1 MGLIGKKIGM
11 TRIFSDDGSS
21 SPVTVVD
28 ISENTIS
35 QVKTFENDG
44 YSAIQVAYGSKSK
57 RKISKAIKSHLLKAK
72 LDSCLFMKEFRVNKL
87 DEGNFS
93 VGQSLK
99 VDVFKEG
106 QYIDVQAVTKGKG
119 FSGAIKRHN
128 FSSQRATHGNSLS
141 HNSAGSTGM
150 NQDPGRVFKGKKMA
164 GQHGNV
170 TRKVQN
176 LKLIKIESEKNLLLI
191 SGSVPGSDQNYVTI
205 TPAIKKTQKNET

>member
-11 TRIFSDDGSS
+11 TRIFSDDGTS

-35 QVKTFENDG
+35 QIKTLENDG

-57 RKISKAIKSHLLKAK
+57 RKISKAIRTHLHKSK
-72 LDSCLFMKEFRVNKL
+72 LESCLFMKEFRVNNS
-87 DEGNFS
+87 DEENFS

-99 VDVFKEG
+99 VDVFQEG

-164 GQHGNV
+164 GQYGNV

-176 LKLIKIESEKNLLLI
+176 LKLIKIENEKNLLLI
-191 SGSVPGSDQNYVTI
+191 SGSVPGSDHNYVTI
-205 TPAIKKTQKNET
+205 TPAIKMSSKK

>member
-1 MGLIGKKIGM
+1 MMGLIGKKIGM
-11 TRIFSDDGSS
+11 TRIFSDDGTS

-57 RKISKAIKSHLLKAK
+57 RNISKAIKTHLLKAK
-72 LDSCLFMKEFRVNKL
+72 LESCLFMKEFRVNKS
-87 DEGNFS
+87 DEESFS

-99 VDVFKEG
+99 VDVFQEG

-164 GQHGNV
+164 GQYGNV

-176 LKLIKIESEKNLLLI
+176 LKLIKIENEKNLLLI
-191 SGSVPGSDQNYVTI
+191 SGSVPGSDHNYVTI
-205 TPAIKKTQKNET
+205 TPAIKKSSTK

>member
-1 MGLIGKKIGM
+1 MIGLIGKKIGM
-11 TRIFSDDGSS
+11 TRMFSDDGTS

-35 QVKTFENDG
+35 QVKTIESDG

-57 RKISKAIKSHLLKAK
+57 RNISKPIKIHLSKAK
-72 LDSCLFMKEFRVNKL
+72 VETCLFMKEFRVNKS
-87 DEGNFS
+87 DESKFS
-93 VGQSLK
+93 VGQTLK
-99 VDVFKEG
+99 VDVFQEG
-106 QYIDVQAVTKGKG
+106 QFIDVQAVSKGKG

-170 TRKVQN
+170 TRKIQN
-176 LKLIKIESEKNLLLI
+176 LKLIKIENERNLLLI
-191 SGSVPGSDQNYVTI
+191 SGSVPGSDNNYVTI
-205 TPAIKKTQKNET
+205 TPAIKKAHKK

>member
-1 MGLIGKKIGM
+1 M
-11 TRIFSDDGSS
+11 TRIFSDDGTS

-35 QVKTFENDG
+35 QVKTLKTMV
-44 YSAIQVAYGSKSK
+44 IQPFKLLMVQNLSVIFPRPLKT
-57 RKISKAIKSHLLKAK
+57 HLHKAK
-72 LDSCLFMKEFRVNKL
+72 LESCLFMKEFRVNKS

-99 VDVFKEG
+99 VDVFQEG

-164 GQHGNV
+164 GQYGNV
-170 TRKVQN
+170 TRKIQN
-176 LKLIKIESEKNLLLI
+176 LKLIKIENEKNLLLI
-191 SGSVPGSDQNYVTI
+191 SGSVPGSDHNYVTI
-205 TPAIKKTQKNET
+205 TPAIKKSSKK

>member
-1 MGLIGKKIGM
+1 MIGLIGKKIGM
-11 TRIFSDDGSS
+11 TRIFLEDGKSV
-21 SPVTVVD
+21 PVTVVD
-28 ISENTIS
+28 ISENKIS
-35 QVKTFENDG
+35 QVKTIDKDG

-57 RKISKAIKSHLLKAK
+57 RRITKSIKTHLTKANIE
-72 LDSCLFMKEFRVNKL
+72 SCLFMKEFRVSKS
-87 DEGNFS
+87 DESAFT

-99 VDVFKEG
+99 VDIFKEG

-170 TRKVQN
+170 TRKIQN
-176 LKLIKIESEKNLLLI
+176 LKLLSLEDEKNLLLI
-191 SGSVPGSDQNYVTI
+191 SGSVPGADNNYVTI
-205 TPAIKKTQKNET
+205 TPAIKKNT

>member
-1 MGLIGKKIGM
+1 MIGLIGKKIGM
-11 TRIFSDDGSS
+11 TRIFSDDGKS

-28 ISENTIS
+28 ISENTVS
-35 QVKTFENDG
+35 QIKTIENDG
-44 YSAIQVAYGSKSK
+44 YTAIQVAYGSKSK
-57 RKISKAIKSHLLKAK
+57 RKISKSIKTHLNKAK
-72 LDSCLFMKEFRVNKL
+72 LETCLFMKEFRVKKS
-87 DEGNFS
+87 DQENFT
-93 VGQSLK
+93 VGQALK

-164 GQHGNV
+164 GQYGSV
-170 TRKVQN
+170 TRKIQN
-176 LKLIKIESEKNLLLI
+176 LRLLRLENEKNLLLI
-191 SGSVPGSDQNYVTI
+191 SGSVPGSDNNYVTI
-205 TPAIKKTQKNET
+205 TPAIKRSA

>member
-1 MGLIGKKIGM
+1 MIGLIGKKIGM
-11 TRIFSDDGSS
+11 TRVFSEDGTS

-35 QVKTFENDG
+35 QGKTFENDG

-57 RKISKAIKSHLLKAK
+57 RNITKSIKSHLSKAK
-72 LDSCLFMKEFRVNKL
+72 LESCLFMKEFRIEKSEADNL
-87 DEGNFS
+87 S
-93 VGQSLK
+93 VGESLK
-99 VDVFKEG
+99 VDVFKVG
-106 QYIDVQAVTKGKG
+106 QFIDVQAVSKGKG

-164 GQHGNV
+164 GQYGNV
-170 TRKVQN
+170 TRKIQN
-176 LKLIKIESEKNLLLI
+176 LKLIKIEDEKNLLLI
-191 SGSVPGSDQNYVTI
+191 SGSVPGSDNNYVTI
-205 TPAIKKTQKNET
+205 TPSIKKRS

>member
-1 MGLIGKKIGM
+1 MMGLIGKKIGM
-11 TRIFSDDGSS
+11 TRIFSDDGTS

-57 RKISKAIKSHLLKAK
+57 RNISKAIKTHLHKAK
-72 LDSCLFMKEFRVNKL
+72 LESCLFMKEFRVNKS
-87 DEGNFS
+87 DEVNFS

-99 VDVFKEG
+99 VDVFQEG

-128 FSSQRATHGNSLS
+128 FKTQDATHGN
-141 HNSAGSTGM
+141 
-150 NQDPGRVFKGKKMA
+150 
-164 GQHGNV
+164 
-170 TRKVQN
+170 
-176 LKLIKIESEKNLLLI
+176 
-191 SGSVPGSDQNYVTI
+191 
-205 TPAIKKTQKNET
+205 

>member
-1 MGLIGKKIGM
+1 MGLIGKKLGM
-11 TRIFSDDGSS
+11 TRIFSEDGTS

-28 ISENTIS
+28 ISQNTIS

-44 YSAIQVAYGSKSK
+44 YSAIQVAYGLKSK
-57 RKISKAIKSHLLKAK
+57 RNISKAIKTHLLKAK
-72 LDSCLFMKEFRVNKL
+72 LESCLFMKEFRVNKS

-99 VDVFKEG
+99 VDVFQEG

-164 GQHGNV
+164 GQYGNV

-176 LKLIKIESEKNLLLI
+176 LKLIKTENEKNLLLI
-191 SGSVPGSDQNYVTI
+191 SGSVPGSDHSYVTI
-205 TPAIKKTQKNET
+205 TPAIKKSL

>member
-1 MGLIGKKIGM
+1 MMGLIGKKIGM
-11 TRIFSDDGSS
+11 TRIFSDDGTS

-57 RKISKAIKSHLLKAK
+57 RNISKAIKTHLHKAK
-72 LDSCLFMKEFRVNKL
+72 LESCLFMKEFRVNKS

-99 VDVFKEG
+99 VDVFQEG
-106 QYIDVQAVTKGKG
+106 QFIDVQAVTKGKG
-119 FSGAIKRHN
+119 FAGAIKRHN

-164 GQHGNV
+164 GHLGDVRV
-170 TRKVQN
+170 TVQN
-176 LKLIKIESEKNLLLI
+176 LKVVDLDIEKGLLI
-191 SGSVPGSDQNYVTI
+191 VSGNVPGAKGGYIYVKD
-205 TPAIKKTQKNET
+205 AVKKSASN

>member
-1 MGLIGKKIGM
+1 M
-11 TRIFSDDGSS
+11 
-21 SPVTVVD
+21 D
-28 ISENTIS
+28 ILLF
-35 QVKTFENDG
+35 KLLL
-44 YSAIQVAYGSKSK
+44 ASKSK
-57 RKISKAIKSHLLKAK
+57 RNITKPIKIHLSKAK
-72 LDSCLFMKEFRVNKL
+72 LESCLFMKEFRVAKS

-164 GQHGNV
+164 GQYGNV
-170 TRKVQN
+170 KRKIQN
-176 LKLIKIESEKNLLLI
+176 LKLIKIDNEKNLLLI
-191 SGSVPGSDQNYVTI
+191 SGSVPGSDNNYVTI
-205 TPAIKKTQKNET
+205 TPSIKKSS

>member
-1 MGLIGKKIGM
+1 MIGLIGKKIGM
-11 TRIFSDDGSS
+11 TRMFLDDGTS
-21 SPVTVVD
+21 SPVTVID
-28 ISENTIS
+28 TSKNTIS
-35 QVKTFENDG
+35 QIKTFDNDG
-44 YSAIQVAYGSKSK
+44 YSAIQVAFGLKSK
-57 RKISKAIKSHLLKAK
+57 RNITKPIKIHLSKAK
-72 LDSCLFMKEFRVNKL
+72 LESCLFMKEFRVAKS

-164 GQHGNV
+164 GQYGNV
-170 TRKVQN
+170 KRKIQN
-176 LKLIKIESEKNLLLI
+176 LKLIKIDNEKNLLLI
-191 SGSVPGSDQNYVTI
+191 SGSVPGSDNNYVTI
-205 TPAIKKTQKNET
+205 TPSIKKSS

>member
-1 MGLIGKKIGM
+1 MIGLIGKKIGM
-11 TRIFSDDGSS
+11 TRIFSDDGKS

-57 RKISKAIKSHLLKAK
+57 RNISKAIKTHLHKAK
-72 LDSCLFMKEFRVNKL
+72 LDSCLFMKEFRVNKS

-99 VDVFKEG
+99 VDVFQEG
-106 QYIDVQAVTKGKG
+106 QFIDVQAVTKGKG

-164 GQHGNV
+164 GQYGNV

-176 LKLIKIESEKNLLLI
+176 LKLIKIENDKNLLLI
-191 SGSVPGSDQNYVTI
+191 SGSVPGSDNNYVTI
-205 TPAIKKTQKNET
+205 TSAIKKSSKK

>member
-1 MGLIGKKIGM
+1 MMGLIGKKLGM
-11 TRIFSDDGSS
+11 TRIFSEDGTS

-28 ISENTIS
+28 ISQNTIS

-44 YSAIQVAYGSKSK
+44 YSAIQVAYGLKSK
-57 RKISKAIKSHLLKAK
+57 RNISKAIKTHLLKAK
-72 LDSCLFMKEFRVNKL
+72 LESCLFMKEFRVNKS

-99 VDVFKEG
+99 VDVFQEG

-164 GQHGNV
+164 GQYGNV

-176 LKLIKIESEKNLLLI
+176 LKLIKIENEKNLLLI
-191 SGSVPGSDQNYVTI
+191 SGSVPGSDHSYVTI
-205 TPAIKKTQKNET
+205 TPAIKKSSKK